1 MIGAAR
7 CQLQRMPRK
16 LRSEGALA
24 AASVGGIRHSS
35 GFKARCPPN
44 AKPADSFGTMCLYAG
59 QEPDP
64 SFGSR
69 VPAIHMN
76 TGFVFKD
83 TDDAASKFALKA
95 FGPVY
100 ARITNPTNDATE
112 AKVAAL
118 EGGSAALSVSSGHA
132 AQFICFSNL
141 LNPGDNFVSTKQL
154 YGGSVTQF
162 GRQFKQFGW
171 EVRWANLNDWDSIE
185 KSIDEN
191 TKALYCESL
200 GNPTG
205 AVADLEKMASIAHKH
220 GLPLIVDN
228 TTATPYL
235 IRPFEWG
242 ADIIVHSGTK
252 YLCGHGNALAGF
264 IVEKGDFD
272 WGATP
277 GKFPILADPC
287 DSYHGMSFHGTFGKD
302 GPVAEMLG
310 TKGEKG
316 IAFAVAARGLG
327 LRDVGPCLSP
337 MNAFLVNM
345 GMETLPLRMEK
356 HCSNAIEAAEFLSSH
371 PKVAK
376 VSYSG
381 LPGSESAALRQKY
394 APKGA
399 SSLFTFSLKGGFEA
413 AKTFVNAVEMI
424 GLVANLGDT
433 KTLIA
438 HPASMMHAQLTLEQQ
453 REAGAD
459 PSVLR
464 MSVGIEDAHDI
475 IADLS
480 QALDKVDS

>member
-7 CQLQRMPRK
+7 CQLQRIPRK

-64 SFGSR
+64 SHGSR

-235 IRPFEWG
+235 IRPF
-242 ADIIVHSGTK
+242 
-252 YLCGHGNALAGF
+252 
-264 IVEKGDFD
+264 D
-272 WGATP
+272 WGAAP

-287 DSYHGMSFHGTFGKD
+287 DSYHGMSFHGPFGKD

-345 GMETLPLRMEK
+345 GMETLPLRMDK
-356 HCSNAIEAAEFLSSH
+356 HCANAVAVAQFLSNH

-376 VSYSG
+376 VSYAG
-381 LPGSESAALRQKY
+381 LPGSADEALVKKY

-399 SSLFTFSLKGGFEA
+399 SSLYTFSLKGGFEA
-413 AKTFVNAVEMI
+413 AKKMVNSVEMI
-424 GLVANLGDT
+424 ALVANLGDT

-453 REAGAD
+453 IEAGAD

-464 MSVGIEDAHDI
+464 MSIGIEDVHDI